1 MYGAASELL
10 VQRFQEISVSIKTS
24 STLSYHESISSG
36 LIVLISFPLSSY
48 NVLGINIFII
58 HFEKLSLMPGG
69 TIQILNF
76 QEKFAISASIYLISY
91 LL

>member
-24 STLSYHESISSG
+24 ATLSYHKSISSSF
-36 LIVLISFPLSSY
+36 IVLISLPLFSY
-48 NVLGINIFII
+48 YVLGINIFII

-69 TIQILNF
+69 TIQILKF
-76 QEKFAISASIYLISY
+76 QEKFAVSASIYLISY